1 MARNDDSTCQTTA
14 EQINQIRPQW
24 LTVWGCYTRKF
35 WAFPLFE
42 MRPRMLVHAGY
53 PDALVARMD
62 EAERRYRIRDR
73 PEEMTDDDTDT
84 R

>member
-1 MARNDDSTCQTTA
+1 MPRSDEDTCRTIA
-14 EQINQIRPQW
+14 EQINQARPQW
-24 LTVWGCYTRKF
+24 LVVWGGYTHRF
-35 WAFPLFE
+35 WALALFE